1 MTPFFYLCESMAR
14 PTDRSYATLRA
25 CVQPRLSALHRRKRL
40 WQGQGAR
47 GGEGGREKNPY
58 VGDYEGETTLRADI
72 EEEEDA
78 STTNPKVIVS
88 ECYFDSPRERRRADS
103 QVQGLQTLSL
113 KSQAKVLRGQEAGA
127 RGGGGSGGCRDAPH
141 ARD

>member
-1 MTPFFYLCESMAR
+1 MPPYVHVCSLDSRHCTFGSGCGR
-14 PTDRSYATLRA
+14 
-25 CVQPRLSALHRRKRL
+25 
-40 WQGQGAR
+40 GR
-47 GGEGGREKNPY
+47 GGEGGREKNRY

-72 EEEEDA
+72 EEDA
-78 STTNPKVIVS
+78 STTNPKLIVS

-113 KSQAKVLRGQEAGA
+113 KSKAKVLRGQEAGA

-141 ARD
+141 PGD